1 MSVTTPPTLTAPPAT
16 PPSSN
21 DPANFDTRADALMGW
36 LPTLIADMTAALAN
50 VYANAVDAYNS
61 AVAAL
66 GYKNGADSAASAAA
80 ASAIAAAS
88 SAGAAMWSSGTYTA
102 GAAARSPSNLRVYI
116 NKTTGSRTTDP
127 AGDPTNWVDAVFGE
141 RVRITTN
148 TNAVV
153 GKLYELDSRGGSFN
167 VTLPA
172 SYSDKDRIGFVDVG
186 CALSTYPVT
195 VVRNGNNIRLT
206 GEDLV
211 LDVSSDSLELVG
223 QTSLGWIEE

>member
-1 MSVTTPPTLTAPPAT
+1 MSITTVFDPPLAGDSQSVFNTKA
-16 PPSSN
+16 
-21 DPANFDTRADALMGW
+21 FDTFSKLNTWAGE
-36 LPTLIADMTAALAN
+36 
-50 VYANAVDAYNS
+50 ANAVQVAINVLAS
-61 AVAAL
+61 AAAASQTAAATSET
-66 GYKNGADSAASAAA
+66 NASAFASAAA
-80 ASAIAAAS
+80 ASAIASAN
-88 SAGAAMWSSGTYTA
+88 SAGAAMWVSGTYSA

-116 NKTTGSRTTDP
+116 NKTTGIRTTDP

-141 RVRITTN
+141 RIRITTN

-211 LDVSSDSLELVG
+211 LDLSCDSLSLVA